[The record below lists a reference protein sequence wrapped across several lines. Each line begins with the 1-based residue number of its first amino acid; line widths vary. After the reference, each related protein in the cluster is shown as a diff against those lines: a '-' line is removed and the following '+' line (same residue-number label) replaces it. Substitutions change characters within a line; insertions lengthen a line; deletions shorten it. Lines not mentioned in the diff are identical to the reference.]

1 MGRKCLW
8 REHCGGELV
17 SYHSV
22 YASASYSQAL
32 AVATWSSFCPT
43 QFSNSIVM
51 SLNYRSAVWKWSF
64 CPFKL
69 GNFKALWK
77 HVVPTVGENKVK
89 RLACLLLAHYWFS
102 TRLFQ
107 MPAQESCSYVDKPF
121 PLKPSMWNALWMDLL
136 YFNTL
141 ENIPLAIATVF
152 CCTMHAL
159 QQVCD
164 LSAFCFAAHCGA
176 AFQAVPCEHICFSI
190 ITIFLQKLMIFAR

>member
-22 YASASYSQAL
+22 YVSASYSQAL

-51 SLNYRSAVWKWSF
+51 SLNYRSAMWKWSF

-121 PLKPSMWNALWMDLL
+121 PLKPSMWNALWVDLL

-141 ENIPLAIATVF
+141 EKYPLQLLQCSAAPCMHCSKAATCLPSALLLTVVLLFRLCLVNTFVF
-152 CCTMHAL
+152 PSL
-159 QQVCD
+159 
-164 LSAFCFAAHCGA
+164 L
-176 AFQAVPCEHICFSI
+176 FS
-190 ITIFLQKLMIFAR
+190 FKN